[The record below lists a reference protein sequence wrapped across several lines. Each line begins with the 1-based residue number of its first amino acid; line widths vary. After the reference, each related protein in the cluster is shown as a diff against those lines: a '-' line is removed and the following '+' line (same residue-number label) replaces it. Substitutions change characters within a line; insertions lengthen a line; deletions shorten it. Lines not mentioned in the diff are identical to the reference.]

1 MHPYAE
7 SSPFVSS
14 RHDIQLD
21 THAAAVLMGHV
32 TGFAAV
38 NAWGFLQQAVPRTF
52 WCCAAIPPLSFL
64 GHVTKNL

>member
-21 THAAAVLMGHV
+21 THAAAVLIGPRH
-32 TGFAAV
+32 
-38 NAWGFLQQAVPRTF
+38 WLCRSERLGFLQQAVPRTF

-64 GHVTKNL
+64 GHMTKNL